1 MVKIV
6 LGAGRIGR
14 HAVLLALVLVGWG
27 CKGGDTHPPT
37 IVSSVPANGATD
49 VALSAKLSIT
59 FSKKMNQGTVVVS
72 ASPALSLG
80 TPVWNNSSSVVYDP
94 PDLAPG
100 TSYTVS
106 VEGKDQAGNN
116 LSGNKTITFQ
126 TIPPPDNTPPA
137 TPSGVKA
144 TAGDSEFFV
153 DWNPVTEPD
162 LAGYTVYVGSAAD
175 ALVPILFVE
184 KPAALARVTGLENG
198 KTYFYA
204 VDAQDTS
211 GNRSA
216 RSATASVT
224 PKDMVAPTLAS
235 SEPANGAQDLMLVP
249 ALRFTFSEP
258 MDTASVEIGMCV
270 STNPPATATCAT
282 PTAVNFGAP
291 VWSEGD
297 TVARFTPTDQLQSG
311 KTHVLVLSAKDK
323 AGNLLSGSN
332 RVAFSMRA
340 TPDTTPP
347 IVVSRNTGSTPTTGQ
362 GFVELTFNEAMDQ
375 QSVQA
380 AFLSQPAMACSWVW
394 TGNTAR
400 CNGALVQLSNYTV
413 TLGIGAR
420 DSAGNAMLAPYQ
432 FGFTTPNFNPRVLSF
447 TPSSRFGSPI
457 NVSPNSPIVLNFSE
471 PMEQPSTQA
480 AFEVRV
486 GTTLIPGAFTWN
498 AEGTQMTYT
507 PSSSYGFG
515 ATVSWKL
522 GTGAMELGSGREV
535 RLHIPAEVS
544 GSFTTRSVIGP

>member
-1 MVKIV
+1 MKPRKLSIPLLYIV
-6 LGAGRIGR
+6 LVACQNN
-14 HAVLLALVLVGWG
+14 A
-27 CKGGDTHPPT
+27 DTTPPT
-37 IVSSVPANGATD
+37 IASSVPASGATNI
-49 VALSAKLSIT
+49 ALSSNLAIT
-59 FSKKMNQGTVVVS
+59 FSEAMNQSSVTINV
-72 ASPALSLG
+72 SPALSLG
-80 TPVWNNSSSVVYDP
+80 TPVWNTPVTVAFDP
-94 PDLAPG
+94 PNLEPD
-100 TSYTVS
+100 TSYTVT

-144 TAGDSEFFV
+144 TAGDGEFFV
-153 DWNPVTEPD
+153 DWNPGTEPD

-175 ALVPILFVE
+175 ALAPILFVE
-184 KPAALARVTGLENG
+184 KPTVLAKVTGLENG

-211 GNRSA
+211 GNRSV

-224 PKDMVAPTLAS
+224 PKDNVAPTLAS

-258 MDTASVEIGMCV
+258 MDTVSVQIGMCV
-270 STNPPATATCAT
+270 SADPPATATCAT

-311 KTHVLVLSAKDK
+311 KTHVLVISAKDK
-323 AGNLLSGSN
+323 GGNPLSGPN
-332 RVAFSMRA
+332 TVAFSLRA

-347 IVVSRNTGSTPTTGQ
+347 TVVSRNTGSTPTTGQ
-362 GFVELTFNEAMDQ
+362 GFVELIFDEAMDQ

-380 AFLSQPAMACSWVW
+380 AFLSQPAIACSWIW

-400 CNGALVQLSNYTV
+400 CNGVLEQLSLYTI
-413 TLGIGAR
+413 TLGTGAR

-447 TPSSRFGSPI
+447 TPSSRFGPPI
-457 NVSPNSPIVLNFSE
+457 NVSPTSPIVLNFSE

-486 GTTLIPGAFTWN
+486 GTTLIPGTFTWN
-498 AEGTQMTYT
+498 TEGTQMTYT
-507 PSSSYGFG
+507 PSSFYGFG

-522 GTGAMELGSGREV
+522 GTGAMELGSGRMV

-544 GSFTTRSVIGP
+544 GSFTTRSVIGR